1 MKKIFSIWRKGKVV
15 ISYLMLKRNL
25 VLIFSF
31 DSRCRI
37 KEYGSLNRFE
47 KVFVILLLFFIK
59 VIVIFNY
66 YLVER

>member
-1 MKKIFSIWRKGKVV
+1 
-15 ISYLMLKRNL
+15 MLKWNL